1 MADINLTPKILE
13 EGKSDNGSWSIKQIN
28 ILANY
33 YGTTMRES
41 GWRKKILY
49 KMFPE
54 ELIQEFLSL
63 KNAHLTKPRYKKD
76 RHIVNPALK
85 EINNFKKEVRALEA
99 TSKYIIIDP
108 ALKEQKIQELINR
121 LENTLIELRQLI

>member
-1 MADINLTPKILE
+1 MADIKLTPKILS
-13 EGKSDNGSWSIKQIN
+13 EGKSDNGSWSIKQMDV
-28 ILANY
+28 LANY

-76 RHIVNPALK
+76 RHIVNPTLE
-85 EINNFKKEVRALEA
+85 EINNFKKEVRVLQAKGSYLTA
-99 TSKYIIIDP
+99 DVTY
-108 ALKEQKIQELINR
+108 KEQKIKDLIDT
-121 LENTLIELRQLI
+121 LENTLTELRQLI

>member
-1 MADINLTPKILE
+1 MTDIKLTPKILE
-13 EGKSDNGSWSIKQIN
+13 EGKSDNGSWSIKQMN
-28 ILANY
+28 VLANY

-63 KNAHLTKPRYKKD
+63 KNAHLNKPKYKKD
-76 RHIVNPALK
+76 RHIVNSTLE
-85 EINNFKKEVRALEA
+85 EINKFKQEVRTLEA
-99 TSKYIIIDP
+99 KTKYLAIDP
-108 ALKEQKIQELINR
+108 AFKEQKIQELINM
-121 LENTLIELRQLI
+121 LESTLTELRQLI